1 MIKTEGWAQSQKPD
15 QQVTAVPKVMIP
27 TQTVLLNSKREKQNV
42 PGESP
47 FQTDN
52 SPNKTQ
58 VWVGRAKPEKSNS
71 FRSVQAVQRS
81 TASC

>member
-42 PGESP
+42 PGEGP

-52 SPNKTQ
+52 SQQMACRQTCQNIEIQ
-58 VWVGRAKPEKSNS
+58 NESGFQMYI
-71 FRSVQAVQRS
+71 FRPPVE
-81 TASC
+81 